1 MMTEKPSVKNTWGGH
16 REGAGRKPNPPIPGA
31 LPWTI
36 NVTKE
41 EKIEIYKLLTR
52 MRRRLNPNYP
62 YR

>member
-1 MMTEKPSVKNTWGGH
+1 MTEEKKIKIKKRS
-16 REGAGRKPNPPIPGA
+16 GRKQNPPIPGS

-36 NVTKE
+36 YVTKE

>member
-1 MMTEKPSVKNTWGGH
+1 MTGEKKTKIKKRS
-16 REGAGRKPNPPIPGA
+16 GRKQNPPISGS

-36 NVTKE
+36 YVTKE